1 MMWFGRMS
9 FCSWG
14 CFFFFKQKTAYEMR
28 ISDWSSDV
36 CSSDLE
42 VAALN
47 SKVALLTQSVQ
58 ALRQEE
64 YDLNREQQKR
74 ESLRAK
80 EAQFATLDL
89 FLEKKITHLV
99 YAGEGAVQYKHF
111 EKDIKEDDER
121 HYSELRQIA
130 LFGDTKGNFDWREW
144 RSGVWGKSV
153 TGRVGL
159 GGGRRVK

>member
-89 FLEKKITHLV
+89 FRSE
-99 YAGEGAVQYKHF
+99 
-111 EKDIKEDDER
+111 ER
-121 HYSELRQIA
+121 
-130 LFGDTKGNFDWREW
+130 
-144 RSGVWGKSV
+144 
-153 TGRVGL
+153 RVGQECVSTC
-159 GGGRRVK
+159 RSRWSPYHSTKQT